1 MSNLTFNPELLRIV
15 RQFRGFGQT
24 ALAKMA
30 SLSQGTLS
38 KIEAGLLE
46 PNEEMVSNLAK
57 VLNFP
62 VSIFYE
68 TYKPFGL
75 PLSVH
80 PMYRKNSQSVKGLL
94 NNLKLNLI
102 FDYLTL

>member
-62 VSIFYE
+62 FQYFMRPISHLV
-68 TYKPFGL
+68 
-75 PLSVH
+75 
-80 PMYRKNSQSVKGLL
+80 YR
-94 NNLKLNLI
+94 
-102 FDYLTL
+102 

>member
-46 PNEEMVSNLAK
+46 PNEEMV
-57 VLNFP
+57 
-62 VSIFYE
+62 
-68 TYKPFGL
+68 
-75 PLSVH
+75 
-80 PMYRKNSQSVKGLL
+80 
-94 NNLKLNLI
+94 
-102 FDYLTL
+102 